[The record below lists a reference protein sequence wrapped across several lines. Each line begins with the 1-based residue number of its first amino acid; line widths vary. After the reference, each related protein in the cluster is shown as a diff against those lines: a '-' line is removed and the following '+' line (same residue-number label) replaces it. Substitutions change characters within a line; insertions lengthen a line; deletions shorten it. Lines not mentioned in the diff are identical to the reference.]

1 MPNKVLGIKGYFQTT
16 PLLTDCKVG
25 FYCKNVEIIC
35 DFAYHLVS
43 AFPVVCHADKRKN
56 NARGK
61 PSPIG
66 DVSHEKN
73 NVDGDV
79 AVYHNAHDTARAES
93 AA

>member
-1 MPNKVLGIKGYFQTT
+1 MPNRVLGIKGYFQTMPT
-16 PLLTDCKVG
+16 LI
-25 FYCKNVEIIC
+25 YCKNVEIIC
-35 DFAYHLVS
+35 DFPYHLVS
-43 AFPVVCHADKRKN
+43 AFPVVCHADKYKN
-56 NARGK
+56 KVRGK

-79 AVYHNAHDTARAES
+79 AVYFNAHDTARAES